1 MAESLIV
8 IGGTAAGLSA
18 ASKAKRLRPDMEVTV
33 YERSGF
39 VSYGACGLPYFVGGL
54 IGEPEE
60 LISLTAD
67 TLREKRNI
75 PTYIHHEVTAIRRK
89 EKLVEVTN
97 LDTGKSFTQYYD
109 KLMIATGAEPILP
122 PLPGVEAQGV
132 HCLRTVED
140 GIALKARTKEAKQ
153 AVIVGGGFIG
163 LETAEELRQAGLSVT
178 VLEALPRFLPFLPE
192 DYSTRIQRE
201 LESHGVAVRLGATA
215 AQVEVENG
223 RATGVSL
230 AGGETLPAD
239 LVLFSVGVRPSSR
252 LAVECGLELGLRGG
266 IVVDERQRT
275 SDPAIYA
282 AGDCVQMKNLIT
294 GEPCYFPLGT
304 TANKQGRV
312 AGENLAGSYSAFPGV
327 LGSQVTNRA
336 LRRLHRSDPGAGG
349 KGGLLP
355 RCLLHHQR
363 GPGLLLPRRRGKPPH
378 PGAGPGHRP
387 AAGGPGIGH
396 LHRGRADE
404 RPGYRHHRQ
413 NDSDGPQRAGPGLF
427 PLGGAGVRPHS
438 HCGQPGPEMCK
449 VKREGK

>member
-178 VLEALPRFLPFLPE
+178 VLEALPRLLPFLPE
-192 DYSTRIQRE
+192 DYSTCIQRE

-327 LGSQVTNRA
+327 LGSQVTKIFDLYAASTGLTPEQTEKAGFSPAVCSITKGDPASYYPGGGENHLTLVLDRGTGRLLGAQGLGTSTVAGRMNVLATAITAKMTVMDLNELDLVYSPSVAPVYDPILIAASQA
-336 LRRLHRSDPGAGG
+336 L
-349 KGGLLP
+349 K
-355 RCLLHHQR
+355 C
-363 GPGLLLPRRRGKPPH
+363 
-378 PGAGPGHRP
+378 
-387 AAGGPGIGH
+387 
-396 LHRGRADE
+396 
-404 RPGYRHHRQ
+404 
-413 NDSDGPQRAGPGLF
+413 
-427 PLGGAGVRPHS
+427 
-438 HCGQPGPEMCK
+438 
-449 VKREGK
+449 VK

>member
-89 EKLVEVTN
+89 GKLVEVTN

-327 LGSQVTNRA
+327 LGSQVTKIFDLYAASTGLTPEQAEKAGFSPAVCSITKGDRA
-336 LRRLHRSDPGAGG
+336 SYYPGGGENHLTLVLDRGTGRLLGAQGLGTSTVAGRMNVLATAITAKMTVMDLNELDLVYSPSVAPVYDPI
-349 KGGLLP
+349 LI
-355 RCLLHHQR
+355 
-363 GPGLLLPRRRGKPPH
+363 
-378 PGAGPGHRP
+378 
-387 AAGGPGIGH
+387 AASQA
-396 LHRGRADE
+396 LK
-404 RPGYRHHRQ
+404 
-413 NDSDGPQRAGPGLF
+413 
-427 PLGGAGVRPHS
+427 
-438 HCGQPGPEMCK
+438 C
-449 VKREGK
+449 VK